1 VRTAAGAA
9 VDRARRGADVD
20 DDVTVPRPNRRR
32 SGVKLPGDV
41 VAEIVREVGER
52 NAPRLVQKVDD
63 ARGAFERERYS
74 DAKRMISVVA
84 KEAPGAS
91 AVRELLGL
99 TLYRLEYYRAAGV
112 ELQAYATLTGAV
124 DQHPVLADCYRA
136 QRKWAK
142 VEALWAELREESPS
156 AELVAEGRI
165 VTAGARADQGN
176 LQGGIELLEKAPRP
190 KGKVRVHHLR
200 EWYVL
205 ADLLDR
211 AGETPRARRLF
222 ERIVEIDP
230 AFADVVDRLRTLGN

>member
-1 VRTAAGAA
+1 MRKAAGAA
-9 VDRARRGADVD
+9 VDRARRADEDEVLA
-20 DDVTVPRPNRRR
+20 PRPKRR
-32 SGVKLPGDV
+32 GGLKLPGDV
-41 VAEIVREVGER
+41 VAELVREVGAAS
-52 NAPRLVQKVDD
+52 APRLVQKVDD

-84 KEAPGAS
+84 KEAPGAG

-99 TLYRLEYYRAAGV
+99 TLYRLERYRDAGN
-112 ELQAYATLTGAV
+112 ELQAFATLTGSV

-142 VEALWAELREESPS
+142 VETLWAELREMSPS

-190 KGKVRVHHLR
+190 RGKARVHHLR

-211 AGETPRARRLF
+211 AGEAPRARRLF

-230 AFADVVDRLRTLGN
+230 AFADVVDRLRTLGS